1 MVQLR
6 GWSGRPQVLQSVH
19 PQRAASGQVVSTCIC
34 GPHQLT
40 PGWPPWYPVRT
51 AGSGGF
57 GAWLTHAVCT
67 QHTTTRVASV
77 RCTSCC
83 GSAPPPPPAL
93 VAHRLSPLSLS
104 AHVPFQ
110 SAPLPPSPP
119 TNPPAAPRMPLVRL
133 RARQRVIDYCLLLA
147 PAASARAR
155 VTRAALTTTAT
166 NTTTFSTTH
175 LHRPTPPPPH
185 HYPGRPQ

>member
-1 MVQLR
+1 ME
-6 GWSGRPQVLQSVH
+6 RP
-19 PQRAASGQVVSTCIC
+19 AASPSECTPAARGVGAGGQYMACVVGTNSHRGGHHGT
-34 GPHQLT
+34 L
-40 PGWPPWYPVRT
+40 Y
-51 AGSGGF
+51 GSGGF

-67 QHTTTRVASV
+67 QHTTTRAASV

-104 AHVPFQ
+104 AHMPCQ

-133 RARQRVIDYCLLLA
+133 RARPRVIDYCLLLA
-147 PAASARAR
+147 PAASAHAR
-155 VTRAALTTTAT
+155 VTWAALTTTAT
-166 NTTTFSTTH
+166 NTTNYL
-175 LHRPTPPPPH
+175 LHHAPPTPPPPH